1 MHQRAGFVFCPV
13 FFCSIPMSA
22 DISTYLAVHWFA
34 FFMLHHSASS
44 VEGTALEWL
53 TYSRTVWGPHTT
65 WRSERRKMSWIY
77 WLYCSI
83 CHLLREEQFPCV
95 IGGDCSGGGY
105 NCRHDGAGDVA
116 SSQHFSQCGRTCWRG
131 PRDVSD
137 MWLETWFIPCTMIF
151 LNFVNTNKYTVLQSI
166 YILLLFSSY
175 LSLQRLI
182 PLLIITTH
190 RIYYLYNNNILCVIY
205 IIILTET
212 ALLTSKQLYVYC

>member
-1 MHQRAGFVFCPV
+1 
-13 FFCSIPMSA
+13 
-22 DISTYLAVHWFA
+22 
-34 FFMLHHSASS
+34 
-44 VEGTALEWL
+44 
-53 TYSRTVWGPHTT
+53 
-65 WRSERRKMSWIY
+65 
-77 WLYCSI
+77 
-83 CHLLREEQFPCV
+83 
-95 IGGDCSGGGY
+95 
-105 NCRHDGAGDVA
+105 
-116 SSQHFSQCGRTCWRG
+116 
-131 PRDVSD
+131 
-137 MWLETWFIPCTMIF
+137 MIF